1 MCTAVGGYRM
11 DSIVKEWVYSPHYD
25 FFIDWARRSEGYEMR
40 TFHVHKKYELY
51 YQVDGARRYYID
63 DGAYLVNAGNLVL
76 IGPDGVHKTGS
87 VDNSAHTRYVMNF
100 SREYLDPLA
109 ATMPDVDLFSCFET
123 GVHVLN
129 ILPRNQPMVEG
140 VLSRIYERRTDKSG
154 IAQALRRVQLAELLL
169 YLGEY
174 AASAAAQ
181 SEPRIVNKT
190 VDEIQSYISTHY
202 REDLSL
208 NSIAAQF
215 YMSPYY
221 ISRLFKRTTNLS
233 LVEYTNSVRVM
244 AAKNL
249 LERTQLRIPFVAEQA
264 GFSTTA
270 HFNRVFKESTGL
282 SPQQYRK
289 YYQNVHAAE

>member
-1 MCTAVGGYRM
+1 M
-11 DSIVKEWVYSPHYD
+11 DSMVKEWVYSPHYD

-63 DGAYLVNAGNLVL
+63 DGAYLVNAGNLVM

-100 SREYLDPLA
+100 SREYLAPLA
-109 ATMPDVDLFSCFET
+109 ATMPDVNLFSCFEA
-123 GVHVLN
+123 GIHVLN
-129 ILPRNQPMVEG
+129 IQPRNQPMVEG
-140 VLSRIYERRTDKSG
+140 VLSRIYERRTDQSG

-221 ISRLFKRTTNLS
+221 VSRLFKRTTNLS
-233 LVEYTNSVRVM
+233 LVEYINSVRVM

-249 LERTQLRIPFVAEQA
+249 LERTQRRIPFVAEQA

>member
-1 MCTAVGGYRM
+1 M

-140 VLSRIYERRTDKSG
+140 VLSRIYERRTDKSS

-289 YYQNVHAAE
+289 YYQNVHTAE